1 MADIDIQRNPDATI
15 EEDDYSMLEVVLW
28 VVGIL
33 CIPMVPILMVTFLT
47 PWSGMR

>member
-1 MADIDIQRNPDATI
+1 MADIDFQRTADDTP
-15 EEDDYSMLEVVLW
+15 EDDYSMVEVVLW

-47 PWSGMR
+47 PWTGMR